1 MKRTTITAMLLI
13 AAVLFGSIQ
22 MPAVSYASQVVTT
35 AEAAEDGQ
43 TPQDGTVSDPQAQ
56 ADQEDQDTGD
66 SKDQNSTSTSKKKSS
81 TKKTTKSYTE
91 KQLRL
96 MAAIINCEAGAES
109 YQGKLAVGIV
119 IMNRIRSK
127 SFPNTLSGVIYQSGQ
142 FSPVRNGA
150 LKRRLAQ
157 YDASQT
163 GSAQW
168 KACIKAAKEVLN
180 GRNYLTING
189 KKKDFTSFHF
199 FSVYLSGARFR
210 LGGHRF
216 K

>member
-22 MPAVSYASQVVTT
+22 MPAVSCASQVVTT
-35 AEAAEDGQ
+35 AEVAEDGQ
-43 TPQDGTVSDPQAQ
+43 TSQDGTVSDSQAQ
-56 ADQEDQDTGD
+56 ADQDTGD
-66 SKDQNSTSTSKKKSS
+66 SKDQNSTSTGKKKAS
-81 TKKTTKSYTE
+81 TKKTNKSYSA

-142 FSPVRNGA
+142 FSPVRNGS
-150 LKRRLAQ
+150 LKRRLSQ

-163 GSAQW
+163 GSSQW
-168 KACIKAAKEVLN
+168 KACIKAAKEVLG